1 MEKLFSVLSHIHVV
15 KVLKRTCALLGMA
28 VATALTLLLA
38 AFCAFTFWLLPN
50 LNQFRQPLERYL
62 SQSLGRPVQ
71 VAALSGEWLTVGPR
85 FELGGVTIANPQD
98 GKALTLLQVSLEP
111 SWRSLLALEPRLS
124 SVVVKGPAVEL
135 LRSRQGVI
143 YLNGFDLSSGPAGSG
158 LGNWLLRQSSL
169 EIIDARLSWQDELL
183 GLPRLDL
190 SQGQLKLSAGLF
202 GHGLKLSGQPAASL
216 GKGFDLTAAWRGDD
230 IAAWQQWSGSIK
242 VALDGARAGSWT
254 RYLQQLGMLR
264 SGEGSGT
271 VEMSF
276 SDGAIDALKASVNVH
291 DAAYTPPD
299 SHELVLP
306 RLQGELQLT
315 RQLSGSYKV
324 KASRLSLASASG
336 LAFDNSN
343 IDGEWRYG
351 EQGFGQLTLD
361 NVDLSH
367 LTPFIHAL
375 GADRNPLFAR
385 FSPSGALRDLT
396 VSWKGALEAPRAFKL
411 KSRFEKLAWQ
421 PFDELPGVAGVSGAI
436 SFDEKGG
443 RLQLDTGKSQVS
455 YPSVFVSPL
464 AFDKL
469 TADVGWQRQGQA
481 VALDFRQVAFS
492 NADLS
497 GSLQGSYRHQ
507 GGGAGIADLRASIA
521 GVPAARVAEY
531 LPHEVGEHTLR
542 WLRQALQGGQLR
554 QATMK
559 LRGDLD
565 QFPFAGGKG
574 GEFLVE
580 AEVERARLSY
590 QPGWPRIDDIDAQL
604 LFRNE
609 RMEVNARRATTVG
622 VPLSG
627 VKAVIN
633 NLGAD
638 VPMLAVEG
646 RAADRLQRM
655 LAFTTQSP
663 VDGWLDGFT
672 GQIEAGGNA
681 SLDLKLAIPL
691 AGEQGVGVRGDLH
704 FADNALQFK
713 SLPIPPLSK
722 ARGRLTFT
730 ERGVDSPGLQ
740 FSSFGGAFQLKASTG
755 ADKRMRFELAGQA
768 DSRQVLKQYLPALA
782 EQAAGKSGYRAQF
795 VVKQGLESL
804 TVASDLQ
811 GTAFDLPPPL
821 AKAAAT
827 ALPLQLQLRPQ
838 QMRGAQTLRLD
849 FSLDGMLGGRLRLNE
864 HGDLQAG
871 ALGVG
876 RAPGEPAA
884 SGLTV
889 RVAQPRVVLDDWLKL
904 ADGAAQSSGGGGPGA
919 LSALP
924 ALQLELETPELVL
937 PGLSL
942 HKVNARL
949 GNRELSKAWTIQLRS
964 NEMSGD
970 ASYRP
975 EGNGLLQA
983 NLSRLALT
991 LPADKKEGATEAK
1004 SGGETSMLNRRL
1016 PEMKVRVGELVLQG
1030 RSVGRLELEARRDGS
1045 VWQMAP
1051 LRLTTNDGT
1060 LKATVRS
1067 DARGAGNVDARFE
1080 LNVSDAGKLLA
1091 RLGQG
1096 EIFRNGQGSLSG
1108 RLNWP
1113 GGLGDLDLAKV
1124 SGELALDFKDGRFAK
1139 VDPGVVKL
1147 LGALSL
1153 QSLPRRIRLDFT
1165 DVFSDGFAFDSL
1177 KGEAQARNGL
1187 FTSPKVEMK
1196 GPGADVAISGELD
1209 LGKETQTLK
1218 VHVMPRLAESVALA
1232 AGAALLNPVVGIAT
1246 LAAQKVLRDPVG
1258 RILSVDY
1265 EVSGSLRD
1273 PKVVRTAIGP
1283 IHQNKGG
1290 KP

>member
-1 MEKLFSVLSHIHVV
+1 MEKLFSVLSHIHVI

-28 VATALTLLLA
+28 IAAALTLLLV
-38 AFCAFTFWLLPN
+38 AFCAFTFWVLPN
-50 LNQFRQPLERYL
+50 LAQFRQPLERYL

-98 GKALTLLQVSLEP
+98 GKALTLRQVSLEP
-111 SWRSLLALEPRLS
+111 SWRSLLALEPRLA
-124 SVVVKGPAVEL
+124 SVVVKGPTVEL

-143 YLNGFDLSSGPAGSG
+143 YLNGFDLTSGPSDSG
-158 LGNWLLRQSSL
+158 LGNWLLRQPSL
-169 EIIDARLSWQDELL
+169 EISDARLSWQDELL

-190 SQGQLKLSAGLF
+190 SQGQLKLSAGLL
-202 GHGLKLSGQPAASL
+202 GHNLKLSGQPAASL
-216 GKGFDLTAAWRGDD
+216 GKGFDLTASWRGDD
-230 IAAWQQWSGSIK
+230 IAAWQQWSGSLK
-242 VALDGARAGSWT
+242 VALDGAKVGSWT

-276 SDGAIDALKASVNVH
+276 SDGAIDGLTANVNVH

-324 KASRLSLASASG
+324 KASRLTLASASG

-351 EQGFGQLTLD
+351 AQGFGQLTLD
-361 NVDLSH
+361 NVDLGH

-396 VSWKGALEAPRAFKL
+396 VSWKGALEAPKAFKL

-421 PFDELPGVAGVSGAI
+421 PFDGLPGVAGVSGAI
-436 SFDEKGG
+436 NFDENGG

-455 YPSVFVSPL
+455 YPSVFVAPL

-481 VALDFRQVAFS
+481 VTLDFRRVDFS
-492 NADLS
+492 NAELS

-507 GGGAGIADLRASIA
+507 GEGAGVADLRASIA
-521 GVPAARVAEY
+521 GVPAARVVDY
-531 LPHEVGEHTLR
+531 LPTEVGEHTMR

-559 LRGDLD
+559 LRGDLE
-565 QFPFAGGKG
+565 QFPFVGGKG

-604 LFRNE
+604 LFHNE
-609 RMEVNARRATTVG
+609 RMEVNARHASTVG

-627 VKAVIN
+627 VKAVIAH
-633 NLGAD
+633 LGAE
-638 VPMLAVEG
+638 VPMLTVEG

-672 GQIEAGGNA
+672 GQIEAGGDA
-681 SLDLKLAIPL
+681 SLDLKLTIPL
-691 AGEQGVGVRGDLH
+691 AGEQGVAVRGDLH
-704 FADNALQFK
+704 FADNALRFK

-722 ARGRLTFT
+722 TRGRLTFT

-740 FSSFGGAFQLKASTG
+740 FVGFGGPFQLKANTG
-755 ADKRMRFELAGQA
+755 VDKRMRFELTGQA
-768 DSRQVLKQYLPALA
+768 DSRQVLQQYLPALA
-782 EQAAGKSGYRAQF
+782 PRAAGKSGYRAQF

-804 TVASDLQ
+804 AVSSDLQ
-811 GTAFDLPPPL
+811 GTGFDLPAPL
-821 AKAAAT
+821 AKAAAA

-838 QMRGAQTLRLD
+838 QMRGVQTQRLE
-849 FSLDGMLGGRLRLNE
+849 FSLDGMLSGRLRLDE
-864 HGDLQAG
+864 HGELQAG

-876 RAPGEPAA
+876 RAPGEPVAT
-884 SGLTV
+884 GLAV
-889 RVAQPRVVLDDWLKL
+889 RVAQPKVVLEDWLKL
-904 ADGAAQSSGGGGPGA
+904 ADGAQSASGEPA
-919 LSALP
+919 ALP
-924 ALQLELETPELVL
+924 AVQLELDTPELVL

-942 HKVNARL
+942 HKVNAKL

-975 EGNGLLQA
+975 EGDGLLQA
-983 NLSRLALT
+983 NLSRLALS
-991 LPADKKEGATEAK
+991 LPADKKEGAADSKATDEA
-1004 SGGETSMLNRRL
+1004 SMLNRKL
-1016 PEMKVRVGELVLQG
+1016 PDMKVRVGELVLQG

-1080 LNVSDAGKLLA
+1080 LNVSDAGKLLT

-1096 EIFRNGQGSLSG
+1096 EIFRNGQGTLSG

-1165 DVFSDGFAFDSL
+1165 DVFSDGFAFDTL

-1196 GPGADVAISGELD
+1196 GPGAEVTISGVLD
-1209 LGKETQTLK
+1209 LGKESQALK
-1218 VHVMPRLAESVALA
+1218 VHVLPRLAESVALA

-1283 IHQNKGG
+1283 IQQNKGG